1 MPNFID
7 YTKYYG
13 EKSFEEVPFNDIDA
27 LILAEL
33 SYLNFSDV
41 SDELPNTIENISKS
55 YFYVVTKEKLKVR
68 KMFISMPIIYLDML
82 KHLQD
87 LKILK

>member
-13 EKSFEEVPFNDIDA
+13 DKSFEEVPFNDIDA

-33 SYLNFSDV
+33 SYLNLSDV
-41 SDELPNTIENISKS
+41 SDEFPNTIEKISKS
-55 YFYVVTKEKLKVR
+55 YYSSGRFGCPQRRIRRR
-68 KMFISMPIIYLDML
+68 KSLRSQAGGRGY
-82 KHLQD
+82 
-87 LKILK
+87 

>member
-13 EKSFEEVPFNDIDA
+13 DKSFEEVPFNDIDA

-33 SYLNFSDV
+33 SYLNLSDV
-41 SDELPNTIENISKS
+41 SDEFPNT
-55 YFYVVTKEKLKVR
+55 VHVTSPTVSVCDDEYDVLPPFFVNVR
-68 KMFISMPIIYLDML
+68 V
-82 KHLQD
+82 
-87 LKILK
+87 

>member
-13 EKSFEEVPFNDIDA
+13 DKSFEEVPFNDIDA

-33 SYLNFSDV
+33 SYLNLSDV
-41 SDELPNTIENISKS
+41 SDEFPNTIEKISKS
-55 YFYVVTKEKLKVR
+55 YFYVVTNER
-68 KMFISMPIIYLDML
+68 IIWLC
-82 KHLQD
+82 
-87 LKILK
+87 

>member
-13 EKSFEEVPFNDIDA
+13 DKSFEEVPFNDIDA

-33 SYLNFSDV
+33 SYLNLSDV
-41 SDELPNTIENISKS
+41 SDEFPNTIEKISKS
-55 YFYVVTKEKLKVR
+55 YFYVVTNEKIKNKKNVYKYVR
-68 KMFISMPIIYLDML
+68 K
-82 KHLQD
+82 
-87 LKILK
+87 